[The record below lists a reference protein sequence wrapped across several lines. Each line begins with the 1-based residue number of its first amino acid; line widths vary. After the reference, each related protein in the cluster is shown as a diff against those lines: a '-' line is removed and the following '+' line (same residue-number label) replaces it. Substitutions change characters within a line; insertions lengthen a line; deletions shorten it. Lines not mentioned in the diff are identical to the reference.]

1 MIAESIIPRGYV
13 PSHECWM
20 WLHSEHRRVLQL
32 EREAYDSGNYA
43 NGLVLLKFGSMLWQA
58 LMECSDAQI
67 KATDKLL
74 AEGKALLATVQSN
87 SETPDYSGIP
97 F

>member
-1 MIAESIIPRGYV
+1 MIAQSIIPQGYV

-32 EREAYDSGNYA
+32 EREAYDEAYKSGNFTHA
-43 NGLVLLKFGSMLWQA
+43 KTLLVFGSMLWQA
-58 LMECSDAQI
+58 LMECTDAHHR
-67 KATDKLL
+67 ATDKLL
-74 AEGKALLATVQSN
+74 AEGKALLAAVQSN
-87 SETPDYSGIP
+87 SEIP

>member
-1 MIAESIIPRGYV
+1 MIAQSIIPRGFD

-32 EREAYDSGNYA
+32 ERKAYDNAYDNGNFKHA
-43 NGLVLLKFGSMLWQA
+43 KVLLVFESMLWNA
-58 LMECSDAQI
+58 LMECTEAHCR
-67 KATDKLL
+67 ATDKHIAEDKAFL
-74 AEGKALLATVQSN
+74 AAIQNN
-87 SETPDYSGIP
+87 SEIP